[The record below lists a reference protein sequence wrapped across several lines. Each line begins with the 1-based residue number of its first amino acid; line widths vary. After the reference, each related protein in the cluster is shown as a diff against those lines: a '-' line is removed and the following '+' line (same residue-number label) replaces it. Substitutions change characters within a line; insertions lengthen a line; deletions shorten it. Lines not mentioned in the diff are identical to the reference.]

1 MSIRLVDIYLEYL
14 RIFQSRSDVLA
25 SVLGGSWRDF
35 AEFAQRVETNLRA
48 APDESAAARWMATFL
63 RYTGKTP
70 ARNLIWDLWSKSFDE
85 LIPNLIEDIEIF
97 DEMHRAKK
105 MVSDLLTER
114 EVPTR
119 GISLP
124 AELDWSVGF
133 PGEVREAA
141 QAEAEPADGRRP
153 ARYADYEFLYTA
165 PPLKSRAVPH
175 GNALLAG
182 HDYIL
187 EVSVRVHPTGIP
199 VKGSE
204 RRPVSEPGSETP
216 VTVLVTAEVE
226 DNSLV
231 RIEESVRKLT
241 LPPLGDSSENARF
254 LVQTQRPSARQD
266 DLARIRIRL
275 FYGFNLL
282 EVATVSAEILPRLA
296 DETRPRW
303 GLEQPIWAEQERL
316 ERAYNDFGNLLP
328 RQMNIHITAREQGYQ
343 FTFTFPN
350 LANQGPEVS
359 VFSAPVRLARTDLE
373 DDLLAVRKIWLSIAH
388 SQTLLRQLEGDP
400 DEFIDQVRRL
410 AKAGRDLWVKLFKR
424 ERNSSIYL
432 IGQWLEEHPLPQ
444 DGLIQISID
453 REAHSFVFPW
463 ALLYDRPIPL
473 EKWALPDLEGFW
485 GLRYC
490 IEQQLQLD
498 DLMAGS
504 DAPIQVQDPMKLA
517 FMLWKEFPNADQMQA
532 LIDDLQLNA
541 GGKLVVSGP
550 ITRASDCVA
559 LLRQCDAQILYFYS
573 HGYTRQRREDVGVGL
588 DLQTFTQFI
597 ESLPDGDQRRTIF
610 QPLYERIQ
618 KKEYETGDSWIE
630 LSSGVLYLRDL
641 YDTVEKISQS
651 PLVILNMC
659 ESAQVTPSLADSF
672 IHFFLDRSA
681 RAVLGTECPMTIYFA
696 EPFAARLLPD
706 ILRGAQVGQ
715 AVLDAR
721 RFYMDSKNPLGLAY
735 TLYGQATVSFQP
747 PRF

>member
-1 MSIRLVDIYLEYL
+1 
-14 RIFQSRSDVLA
+14 
-25 SVLGGSWRDF
+25 
-35 AEFAQRVETNLRA
+35 
-48 APDESAAARWMATFL
+48 
-63 RYTGKTP
+63 
-70 ARNLIWDLWSKSFDE
+70 
-85 LIPNLIEDIEIF
+85 
-97 DEMHRAKK
+97 
-105 MVSDLLTER
+105 
-114 EVPTR
+114 
-119 GISLP
+119 
-124 AELDWSVGF
+124 
-133 PGEVREAA
+133 
-141 QAEAEPADGRRP
+141 
-153 ARYADYEFLYTA
+153 
-165 PPLKSRAVPH
+165 
-175 GNALLAG
+175 
-182 HDYIL
+182 
-187 EVSVRVHPTGIP
+187 
-199 VKGSE
+199 
-204 RRPVSEPGSETP
+204 
-216 VTVLVTAEVE
+216 
-226 DNSLV
+226 
-231 RIEESVRKLT
+231 
-241 LPPLGDSSENARF
+241 
-254 LVQTQRPSARQD
+254 
-266 DLARIRIRL
+266 
-275 FYGFNLL
+275 
-282 EVATVSAEILPRLA
+282 
-296 DETRPRW
+296 
-303 GLEQPIWAEQERL
+303 
-316 ERAYNDFGNLLP
+316 
-328 RQMNIHITAREQGYQ
+328 
-343 FTFTFPN
+343 
-350 LANQGPEVS
+350 
-359 VFSAPVRLARTDLE
+359 
-373 DDLLAVRKIWLSIAH
+373 VRKIWLSIAH

-473 EKWALPDLEGFW
+473 EKWALTDLEGFW